1 MYSVKLTAEVTTFI
15 KNLELKMRTKV
26 YKTIELL
33 KEFGPFL
40 TKPHSKSITGSKKLR
55 ELRIK
60 QGSNIVR
67 LFYFY
72 NKNKTYIVTSGY
84 IKKGNK
90 TNKNEIAKAE
100 KILNEILEGEK
111 DA

>member
-1 MYSVKLTAEVTTFI
+1 MHTVKLTAEVTTFI
-15 KNLELKMRTKV
+15 KNLDLKMRAKV

-40 TKPHSKSITGSKKLR
+40 KEPHSKFITGIKKLQ

-67 LFYFY
+67 LFYFHH
-72 NKNKTYIVTSGY
+72 KNKTYIITSGY
-84 IKKGNK
+84 IKKENK
-90 TNKNEIAKAE
+90 TSKKELAKAE
-100 KILNEILEGEK
+100 KILNEIIKGESN
-111 DA
+111 A

>member
-1 MYSVKLTAEVTTFI
+1 MYTVKLTAEVTTFI
-15 KNLELKMRTKV
+15 KNLNLKMRAKV

-40 TKPHSKSITGSKKLR
+40 TGPHSKSITGIKKLW

-67 LFYFY
+67 LFYFHH
-72 NKNKTYIVTSGY
+72 KNKTYIITSGY
-84 IKKGNK
+84 IKKENK
-90 TNKNEIAKAE
+90 TSKNEIAKAE
-100 KILNEILEGEK
+100 KILNEIIKGKKNE
-111 DA
+111 

>member
-1 MYSVKLTAEVTTFI
+1 MYPVKLTAEVATFI

-26 YKTIELL
+26 YKTLELL

-40 TKPHSKSITGSKKLR
+40 TEPHSKSITGTKKLR

-67 LFYFY
+67 LFYFHH
-72 NKNKTYIVTSGY
+72 KNKTYIVTSGY
-84 IKKGNK
+84 IKK
-90 TNKNEIAKAE
+90 EIKPI
-100 KILNEILEGEK
+100 KRKLRKLK
-111 DA
+111 K

>member
-1 MYSVKLTAEVTTFI
+1 
-15 KNLELKMRTKV
+15 MRTKV
-26 YKTIELL
+26 YKTLELL

-40 TKPHSKSITGSKKLR
+40 TEPHSKSITGTKKLR

-67 LFYFY
+67 LFYFHH
-72 NKNKTYIVTSGY
+72 KNKTYIVTSGY

-90 TNKNEIAKAE
+90 TNKKEIAKAE

>member
-1 MYSVKLTAEVTTFI
+1 MYTVKLTAEVTTFI
-15 KNLELKMRTKV
+15 RNLDLKMRAKV

-40 TKPHSKSITGSKKLR
+40 TEPHSKFITGIKKLR

-67 LFYFY
+67 LFYFHY
-72 NKNKTYIVTSGY
+72 KNKTYIITSGY
-84 IKKGNK
+84 LKKENK
-90 TNKNEIAKAE
+90 INKKELAKAE
-100 KILNEILEGEK
+100 KILNEIIIGEK
-111 DA
+111 NA

>member
-40 TKPHSKSITGSKKLR
+40 TEPHSKSITGTKKLR

-72 NKNKTYIVTSGY
+72 HNNKTYIVTSGY

-90 TNKNEIAKAE
+90 TDKKEIAKAE
-100 KILNEILEGEK
+100 KILNEILEGGK